1 MVHVDVMHGGVHVGT
16 CRSDAR
22 GGVHV
27 GTCRCDDG
35 GCMWVHV
42 DVMHGGCMCV
52 HVDVMMGGAC
62 GYM

>member
-1 MVHVDVMHGGVHVGT
+1 MWVHAEVM
-16 CRSDAR
+16 R

-42 DVMHGGCMCV
+42 DVMHGGCMWV
-52 HVDVMMGGAC
+52 HVQVMRGGAC